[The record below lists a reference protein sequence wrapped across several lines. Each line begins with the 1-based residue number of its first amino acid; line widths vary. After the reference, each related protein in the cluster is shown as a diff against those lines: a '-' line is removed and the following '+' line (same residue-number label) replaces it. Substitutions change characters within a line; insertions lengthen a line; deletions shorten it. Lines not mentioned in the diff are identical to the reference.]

1 MTGRGKAVPY
11 YYLIS
16 LIYYLFFCNNVAY
29 YNILLNLQQYCTIA
43 ILRSLLLKLLNMRK
57 LLVFLCILS
66 ISFSCKKEDLEPVD
80 DNELITTV
88 DLTFTDSNKK
98 VNTFS
103 FQDKDGDAKTPPEKF
118 DKIVLDKNMNYSL
131 EINVYDETKNP
142 KANITEQIKLESD
155 VHLFVFKIDPA
166 SLFSLKAIDKDKN
179 GLPIGLLSSG
189 STQNTVGSGK
199 LNLVLKHQPPINGK
213 AVKTGNEAGGS
224 SDIDLVFDLSI
235 K

>member
-1 MTGRGKAVPY
+1 
-11 YYLIS
+11 
-16 LIYYLFFCNNVAY
+16 
-29 YNILLNLQQYCTIA
+29 
-43 ILRSLLLKLLNMRK
+43 MRNF
-57 LLVFLCILS
+57 LVFLCILLV
-66 ISFSCKKEDLEPVD
+66 SFSCKKEDLEPVD

-98 VNTFS
+98 VSTFS
-103 FQDKDGDAKTPPEKF
+103 FQDKDGDGKTSPEKF
-118 DKIVLDKNMNYSL
+118 DKIVLDKNMSYSL
-131 EINVYDETKNP
+131 EINVCDETKNP
-142 KANITEQIKLESD
+142 KVNITEQIKLESD

-189 STQNTVGSGK
+189 TTQNAVGSGK
-199 LNLVLKHQPPINGK
+199 LNLILKHQPPINGK

-224 SDIDLVFDLSI
+224 SDIDLIFDLSI

>member
-1 MTGRGKAVPY
+1 M
-11 YYLIS
+11 
-16 LIYYLFFCNNVAY
+16 
-29 YNILLNLQQYCTIA
+29 QQYCISDSPMKKFVLFF
-43 ILRSLLLKLLNMRK
+43 ILFSLN
-57 LLVFLCILS
+57 
-66 ISFSCKKEDLEPVD
+66 FSCKKDEVVPTD

-98 VNTFS
+98 VSTFS

-118 DKIVLDKNMNYSL
+118 DKIVLDKNMSYSL

-142 KANITEQIKLESD
+142 KSNITEQIKLESD

-166 SLFSLKAIDKDKN
+166 SLFSLKAMDKDKN
-179 GLPIGLLSSG
+179 GLPIGLMSSG
-189 STQNTVGSGK
+189 STQNAAGTGK
-199 LNLVLKHQPPINGK
+199 LNLILKHQPPINGK

-224 SDIDLVFDLSI
+224 SDIDLIFDLSI

>member
-1 MTGRGKAVPY
+1 
-11 YYLIS
+11 
-16 LIYYLFFCNNVAY
+16 
-29 YNILLNLQQYCTIA
+29 
-43 ILRSLLLKLLNMRK
+43 MRK

-66 ISFSCKKEDLEPVD
+66 VSFSCKIEDHEPHD

-88 DLTFTDSNKK
+88 DLIFTDANKK
-98 VNTFS
+98 VSTFS

-118 DKIVLDKNMNYSL
+118 DKITLDKNMAYTM
-131 EINVYDETKNP
+131 EIKVYDETKNP
-142 KANITEQIKLESD
+142 KEDITEQIKLESD

-166 SLFSLKAIDKDKN
+166 ALFSLKAIDKDKN

-189 STQNTVGSGK
+189 TTQNAVGAGK
-199 LNLVLKHQPPINGK
+199 FNLILKHQPPVNGK

-224 SDIDLVFDLSI
+224 SDIDLIFDLSI

>member
-1 MTGRGKAVPY
+1 MIKK
-11 YYLIS
+11 
-16 LIYYLFFCNNVAY
+16 
-29 YNILLNLQQYCTIA
+29 
-43 ILRSLLLKLLNMRK
+43 SLLFLLIN
-57 LLVFLCILS
+57 LFVS
-66 ISFSCKKEDLEPVD
+66 SCKKDEVIPTD

-88 DLTFTDSNKK
+88 ELIFTDANKK
-98 VNTFS
+98 VSTFS

-155 VHLFVFKIDPA
+155 VHLFVFKIDPTG
-166 SLFSLKAIDKDKN
+166 LFNLKASDKDKN

-189 STQNTVGSGK
+189 TTQNALGTGK
-199 LNLVLKHQPPINGK
+199 LNLILKHQPPINGK
-213 AVKTGNEAGGS
+213 AVKTGNETGGS
-224 SDIDLVFDLSI
+224 SDIDLVFDLLI

>member
-1 MTGRGKAVPY
+1 M
-11 YYLIS
+11 
-16 LIYYLFFCNNVAY
+16 
-29 YNILLNLQQYCTIA
+29 QQYCISDSPMKKFVLFF
-43 ILRSLLLKLLNMRK
+43 ILFSLN
-57 LLVFLCILS
+57 
-66 ISFSCKKEDLEPVD
+66 FSCKKDEVVPTD

-98 VNTFS
+98 VSTFS

-118 DKIVLDKNMNYSL
+118 DKIVLDKNMSYSL

-142 KANITEQIKLESD
+142 KSNITEQIKLESD

-166 SLFSLKAIDKDKN
+166 SLFSLIAMDKDKN
-179 GLPIGLLSSG
+179 GLPIGLMSSG
-189 STQNTVGSGK
+189 STQNAAGTGK
-199 LNLVLKHQPPINGK
+199 LNLILKHQPPINGK

-224 SDIDLVFDLSI
+224 SDIDLIFDLSI